1 MIVHEDKISTSFNL
15 IRAWGD
21 AVEQGRNGDKEL
33 ETRKAANEEM
43 GFSLGQALCIAE
55 QHQQSAVKKAS
66 EKFADIA
73 VWHPS
78 HPQYR
83 LDGLRRLKKELD
95 CSEMT
100 LIQ

>member
-1 MIVHEDKISTSFNL
+1 MIISENKVSASFKL
-15 IRAWGD
+15 IAAWCV
-21 AVEQGRNGDKEL
+21 AVEQGRNGEKEL
-33 ETRKAANEEM
+33 ETLKNANEEM